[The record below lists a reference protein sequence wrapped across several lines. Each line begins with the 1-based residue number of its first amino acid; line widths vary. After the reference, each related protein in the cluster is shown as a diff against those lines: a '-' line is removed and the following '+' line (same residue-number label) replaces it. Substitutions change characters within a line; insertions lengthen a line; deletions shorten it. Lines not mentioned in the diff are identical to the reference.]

1 MMANVI
7 QEDGKL
13 GEYGRFAVRLVL
25 ATVVLYLAADLA
37 VVAHVNTRYSPL
49 YPATGIALAL
59 LWQHGVRYWPAVFL
73 YSALLN
79 GHLGSDLI
87 TACASGALD
96 LLVVLMAVYLL
107 RRWQVR
113 PTLERTRDLAGFGVA
128 IVTGSLLSLPLY
140 ALLVATASHLPL
152 PDAALFGLHFFLAS
166 LLGILAFTPVLTVGL
181 FDRPWDR
188 SRLWPVTASLA
199 AIGIIAWVLLEVRA
213 EFRDPLLFVL
223 MPFVIV
229 CAVTDKVRGASLA
242 AALVGLVI
250 IAVEANTPATVFDV
264 SLRELFVGTLAVTGY
279 LLAAVTGERESS
291 AEEVIYRARHDVLT
305 DLINRYE
312 FESQLRRAIED
323 ASQRYALLYIDLDQ
337 FKLVNDTCGHLA
349 GDDMLRR
356 LAATLARCL
365 PAGAILARLG
375 GDEFGCLVACS
386 GDAEAATA
394 AEGIHQAIRGFRF
407 EVGELS
413 FTVGASIGVAWIE
426 PGKGERP
433 GEVLG
438 RADFAC
444 YTAKEQ
450 GRNRTYFYS
459 PSDAAVH
466 RRHADL
472 YTLSQ
477 LQAAL
482 AGGYFE
488 LYLQRIVDISDA
500 PEGRPF
506 YEVLLRYAK
515 PEDGRTVKDIL
526 DNAQRYGLLAQV
538 DRWVFE
544 EAARFLQHNAGQ
556 GIKLS
561 VNVTATT
568 LESDGFEKFVQSLPP
583 RYGFDAAQM
592 CIEITEVVA
601 VQNLEGAVGVLQRL
615 RQQGFDIALDDF
627 GTGVASFGYLSQLPV
642 TLVKID
648 GHFIRELGRDPAAE
662 VVIESLA
669 RIAALRQIPCIAEW
683 VEDTAAIPLLRQL
696 GVRYAQGYAIHMPA
710 PMAAIGKAGMAA

>member
-1 MMANVI
+1 MVAGIIV
-7 QEDGKL
+7 ESRKL
-13 GEYGRFAVRLVL
+13 GEYGRFAVGLLL
-25 ATVVLYLAADLA
+25 AAVMLYLAADLA
-37 VVAHVNTRYSPL
+37 VIAHVNTRYSPL

-59 LWQHGVRYWPAVFL
+59 LWLHGIRYWPAVFL
-73 YSALLN
+73 SSALLN
-79 GHLGSDLI
+79 ARLGSEPLI
-87 TACASGALD
+87 ACGSGCLD
-96 LLVVLMAVYLL
+96 LLVPLLALYLL
-107 RRWQVR
+107 KRWQVR
-113 PTLERTRDLAGFGVA
+113 PTLERTRDLVGFGVA
-128 IVTGSLLSLPLY
+128 ILAGSALSLPLY
-140 ALLVATASHLPL
+140 TLLVATASHMPL
-152 PDAALFGLHFFLAS
+152 AAAALFGLHFFLAS
-166 LLGILAFTPVLTVGL
+166 LLGALAFTPVLTVGL
-181 FDRPWDR
+181 FTRPWDR
-188 SRLWPVTASLA
+188 QRLWPVTVSLA
-199 AIGIIAWVLLEVRA
+199 AIGIIAWVLLGLRS
-213 EFRDPLLFVL
+213 EFRDQLLFVI

-242 AALVGLVI
+242 ACLVGLVI
-250 IAVEANTPATVFDV
+250 IAVEAKTAATVFDV

-279 LLAAVTGERESS
+279 LLAVVTGERERS
-291 AEEVIYRARHDVLT
+291 AEELIYRARHDLLT

-312 FESQLRRAIED
+312 FENQLRLAIQD

-356 LAATLARCL
+356 LAGALAHCL
-365 PAGAILARLG
+365 PAGAALARLG
-375 GDEFGCLVACS
+375 GDEFGCLLACG
-386 GDAEAATA
+386 GDTEAATA

-426 PGKGERP
+426 PGRIEKP

-472 YTLSQ
+472 NTLSQ

-482 AGGYFE
+482 TGGHFA
-488 LYLQRIVDISDA
+488 LYLQRIANIGDA
-500 PEGRPF
+500 QDARPF

-544 EAARFLQHNAGQ
+544 RAALFLQQNPGQ

-568 LESDGFEKFVQSLPP
+568 LESDGFEKFVQALP
-583 RYGFDAAQM
+583 RRHGFDAAQM

-642 TLVKID
+642 TMVKID
-648 GHFIRELGRDPAAE
+648 GHFVRELGQDPAAG

-683 VEDTAAIPLLRQL
+683 VEDAAAIPLLRQL
-696 GVRYAQGYAIHMPA
+696 GVRYAQGYAIHRPV
-710 PMAAIGKAGMAA
+710 PMASMGETGAAA